1 MVHYLPC
8 SMKLCQSQTSI
19 EFLGSQCGQIYAI
32 FILNFK
38 RTVHEPQVAPKY
50 HLLFCIQ
57 YSFYNSP
64 VAFLSL
70 YINTSSYSKIH
81 VWCLLAAHSMFESI
95 PSIHTLHLWSCI
107 RSIQVVTSQPNNHNP
122 RAKLVHNIFILLT
135 VLLIDSDR
143 KLRILLLA
151 G

>member
-70 YINTSSYSKIH
+70 YINTSSYSKKYMFDVYLLPIQ
-81 VWCLLAAHSMFESI
+81 CLHPFRLFTRYIYGLAFGVNKSLP
-95 PSIHTLHLWSCI
+95 PSRTIIILG
-107 RSIQVVTSQPNNHNP
+107 RS
-122 RAKLVHNIFILLT
+122 
-135 VLLIDSDR
+135 
-143 KLRILLLA
+143 
-151 G
+151 

>member
-70 YINTSSYSKIH
+70 YIN
-81 VWCLLAAHSMFESI
+81 MFESI